1 MGKTMNRRLRALES
15 RIEKI
20 KQEIA
25 ALGTLRPGSLSQ
37 QYNVC
42 GKPDCRCK
50 ADPPQKHGPYHQL
63 SFTWQ
68 GRSRTEFVRGVD
80 LHAVEEQLRNYS
92 KLRELVET
100 WITLGIELSQLQLQ
114 KTRSTDLAPRTRK
127 RRPATV

>member
-1 MGKTMNRRLRALES
+1 MVETMNNRWRVLES

-20 KQEIA
+20 KQQIV
-25 ALGTLRPGSLSQ
+25 ALGSLRPGSLSQ

-68 GRSRTEFVRGVD
+68 GRSSTQFVRGED
-80 LHAVEEQLRNYS
+80 LQLVEQQLRNYR

-100 WITLGIELSQLQLQ
+100 WVTLGMELSRLQLQ
-114 KTRSTDLAPRTRK
+114 QRRSTGRAPRPRK
-127 RRPATV
+127 RRAAPA